1 MAIKLTDPQTDRA
14 PLSVEGQVFEIT
26 KAVTFEAAHFMGAK
40 PEGHPYRNVHGHSF
54 RLEVTVAGTVKPGE
68 EWVQDF
74 SDLTAI
80 LAATAQ
86 KLDHRLLNEI
96 DGLSV
101 PTLERI
107 CVWAANDLR
116 AALPG
121 LKRVELARPSLDER
135 CVLVVGSTDPC
146 NT

>member
-1 MAIKLTDPQTDRA
+1 MAIEFTDTQTDRPA
-14 PLSVEGQVFEIT
+14 LKVEGQVFEIT
-26 KAVTFEAAHFMGAK
+26 KAVNFEAAHFMGGK

-54 RLEVTVAGTVKPGE
+54 RIEATVAGTVKPGE

-74 SDLTAI
+74 SELASI
-80 LAATAQ
+80 LDATAA

-107 CVWAANDLR
+107 ALWVANDLR
-116 AALPG
+116 PNLPG
-121 LKRVELARPSLDER
+121 LKQVVLARPSLDER
-135 CVLVVGSTDPC
+135 CVLVL
-146 NT
+146 

>member
-1 MAIKLTDPQTDRA
+1 MAIKLTDAQTDRPA
-14 PLSVEGQVFEIT
+14 LKVEGQVFEIT
-26 KAVTFEAAHFMGAK
+26 KAVGFEAAHYMGGK

-54 RLEVTVAGTVKPGE
+54 RIEATVAGTVKPGE

-74 SDLTAI
+74 SELAAI
-80 LAATAQ
+80 LEATAE

-107 CVWAANDLR
+107 ALWVANDLR
-116 AALPG
+116 ASLPG
-121 LKRVELARPSLDER
+121 LKQVVLARPSLDER
-135 CVLVVGSTDPC
+135 CVLVL
-146 NT
+146 